1 MNQYLNKDQQRVTF
15 FHRSQSQ
22 KSDRRSQLILT
33 AIMLGVG
40 VLVVLFTPPPAKAEN
55 MAECG
60 DWMSHQFNKLN
71 STESVQLC
79 EQFAGQVLVVVNTAS
94 QCGFTP
100 QFEQLEAIYQTYKEQ
115 GFSVIGFPSN
125 DFNQDRGSEEKT
137 AKVCYL
143 DYGVTFPMIERTH
156 VKGEKANPVFQS
168 LSNQS
173 GISPSWNFYKY
184 IIDRQ
189 GEVVAVFSSQTKPT
203 DSAMVDAIEKV
214 L

>member
-1 MNQYLNKDQQRVTF
+1 MIGTC
-15 FHRSQSQ
+15 
-22 KSDRRSQLILT
+22 IL
-33 AIMLGVG
+33 AVILASAQ
-40 VLVVLFTPPPAKAEN
+40 AKAETP
-55 MAECG
+55 AECG
-60 DWMSHQFNKLN
+60 DWMNYQLNKLN

-100 QFEQLEAIYQTYKEQ
+100 QYEQLETVYQQYKDQ

-125 DFNQDRGSEEKT
+125 DFNQDRGSEENT

-143 DYGVTFPMIERTH
+143 DYGVTFPMMERTH
-156 VKGEKANPVFQS
+156 VKGEKANPVFQE

-173 GISPSWNFYKY
+173 GISPKWNFYKY
-184 IIDRQ
+184 IIDRK
-189 GEVVAVFSSQTKPT
+189 GNVVAVFSSRTNPT
-203 DSAMVDAIEKV
+203 DLAMVDAIEKA